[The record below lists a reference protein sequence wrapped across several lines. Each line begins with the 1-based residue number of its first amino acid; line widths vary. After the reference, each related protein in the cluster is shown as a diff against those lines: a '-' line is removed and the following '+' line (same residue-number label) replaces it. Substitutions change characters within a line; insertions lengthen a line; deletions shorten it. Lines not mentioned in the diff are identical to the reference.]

1 MKKIISF
8 LLALVMCLSL
18 AIYGGGHAAADTA
31 KTKKNEAAEQKE
43 KAAFEAASSIYTN
56 INIAYEITQK
66 YGNDLSEA
74 CLLSFTDEDE
84 LVKNGVK
91 FLAKNLNASEE
102 ELLEG
107 LVYAVAVD
115 ALGEDWEKVS
125 ETEKETYRELA
136 DTAFGFM
143 GDDLSG
149 LCALIV
155 KGTYRAN
162 GDLKEA
168 EAALDAAKA
177 QLKQLKQDYPDY
189 EYYSDL
195 LDYYTATNT
204 FFDFCVEPSGSYLHV
219 MSAVSEYQDE
229 IQKYISALEFAFEE

>member
-31 KTKKNEAAEQKE
+31 KTQKNEAAEQKE

-149 LCALIV
+149 LCILVV
-155 KGTYRAN
+155 KGTYKVN
-162 GDLKEA
+162 GDIKKA
-168 EAALDAAKA
+168 EKALDTAKA

-195 LDYYTATNT
+195 LDYYTATNR
-204 FFDFCVEPSGSYLHV
+204 FFDYCVEPTGSYLNL
-219 MSAVSEYQDE
+219 MSAASEYQDE
-229 IQKYISALEFAFEE
+229 IEKHISALEFAFEE

>member
-8 LLALVMCLSL
+8 LLAFVMCLSL
-18 AIYGGGHAAADTA
+18 AIYGGGHAAADTT

-136 DTAFGFM
+136 DTAFEFM

-149 LCALIV
+149 LCILVV
-155 KGTYRAN
+155 KGTYKVN
-162 GDLKEA
+162 GDIKKA
-168 EAALDAAKA
+168 EKALDTAKA

-189 EYYSDL
+189 EYYSGL
-195 LDYYTATNT
+195 LDYYTATNR
-204 FFDFCVEPSGSYLHV
+204 FFDYCVEPTGSYLDL
-219 MSAVSEYQDE
+219 MSAASEYQDE
-229 IQKYISALEFAFEE
+229 IEKHISALEFAFEE